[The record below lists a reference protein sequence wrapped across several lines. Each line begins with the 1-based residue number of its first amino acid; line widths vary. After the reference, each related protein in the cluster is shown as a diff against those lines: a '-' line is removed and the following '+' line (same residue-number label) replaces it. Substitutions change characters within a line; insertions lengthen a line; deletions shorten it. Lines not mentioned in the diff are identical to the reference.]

1 LALADS
7 LGERHMGWVA
17 GKAGARSAW
26 PKVVTFLAV
35 VLGAAPVA
43 AQVRPNDV
51 RLTTALDISYAIDP
65 KWRLD
70 VFSEMRLD
78 QNINRLAD
86 LVLRPNIQY
95 AFLPN
100 WTIAAG
106 YVQFEPLQATFR
118 TERGAFED
126 LFYRTGFGALG
137 VTNRLR
143 LNETFADQSS
153 AMLVFTS
160 YLLALR
166 HPIGESAWFA
176 ALSDEVFFNLKV
188 DGTGR
193 QAGFQRNKSYVGV
206 GYPVDQRVSLTA
218 GYELAVDDIR
228 GTLFTAHTIKFGA
241 GIKLN

>member
-1 LALADS
+1 
-7 LGERHMGWVA
+7 MGWVA

-65 KWRLD
+65 KWSLD
-70 VFSEMRLD
+70 VFGETRLD
-78 QNINRLAD
+78 HDVSRLAD
-86 LVLRPNIQY
+86 LVFRPNIQY
-95 AFLPN
+95 AFLPS
-100 WTIAAG
+100 WTVAAG
-106 YVQFEPLQATFR
+106 YVQIEPLQATFR

-126 LFYRTGFGALG
+126 LFYGTSFGALG

-153 AMLVFTS
+153 AMLIFSS
-160 YLLALR
+160 YLLALQ
-166 HPIGESAWFA
+166 HPIGASIWFA
-176 ALSDEVFFNLKV
+176 SLSNEVLFNLKV

-193 QAGFQRNKSYVGV
+193 EAGFQVNKSYVGV
-206 GYPVDQRVSLTA
+206 GYPIDQRVSLTA

>member
-1 LALADS
+1 MS
-7 LGERHMGWVA
+7 WVEGEA
-17 GKAGARSAW
+17 GGRSAW
-26 PKVVTFLAV
+26 LKVAAFLAMV
-35 VLGAAPVA
+35 IGAAPLA

-78 QNINRLAD
+78 QDIDRLAD
-86 LVLRPNIQY
+86 LVFRPNIQY
-95 AFLPN
+95 AFLPS
-100 WTIAAG
+100 WTVAAG

-126 LFYRTGFGALG
+126 LFYGTSFGALG

-153 AMLVFTS
+153 AMLIFSS
-160 YLLALR
+160 YLVALQ

-176 ALSDEVFFNLKV
+176 ALSDEAFFNLKV

-193 QAGFQRNKSYVGV
+193 EAGFQANKSYVGI

-218 GYELAVDDIR
+218 GYELTVDDIR